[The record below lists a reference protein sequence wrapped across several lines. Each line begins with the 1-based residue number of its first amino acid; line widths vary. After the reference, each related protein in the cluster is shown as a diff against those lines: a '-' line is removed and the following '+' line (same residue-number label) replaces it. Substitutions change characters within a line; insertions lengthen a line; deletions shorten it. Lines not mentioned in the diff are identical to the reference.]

1 MRYSGPLG
9 PFSLP
14 ELPPH
19 RSTGLLPVA
28 PTHRDLAPLDKGRKA
43 RSSVELKSN
52 CESIHKVDSP
62 PRIAVRN
69 SREAL
74 YELFDRY
81 RRRLFNTALRLL
93 GNSDDAEDALQDA
106 LLAAF
111 RNLDGFKGRS
121 QFYTWLTRIVINAAL
136 MRLRRMHLDV
146 MTSIDEKLDRENLP
160 LANRIPDPGPNPEE
174 VYARQE
180 RVAMLERRLQLLPA
194 SYRQVVWLCDIQGLK
209 AREAAEALG
218 LSIGT
223 VKSQLHRA
231 RLRLSE
237 EVAEARLAR
246 RALHGTRC
254 KFAIT
259 RYQPTSEF
267 TEKLTQPA
275 A

>member
-1 MRYSGPLG
+1 MHRVD
-9 PFSLP
+9 SLP
-14 ELPPH
+14 QH
-19 RSTGLLPVA
+19 AV
-28 PTHRDLAPLDKGRKA
+28 
-43 RSSVELKSN
+43 SN
-52 CESIHKVDSP
+52 G
-62 PRIAVRN
+62 
-69 SREAL
+69 REAL
-74 YELFDRY
+74 DKLFDRY

-106 LLAAF
+106 LLAAL

-121 QFYTWLTRIVINAAL
+121 QIYTWLTRIVINAAL

-146 MTSIDEKLDRENLP
+146 MTSIDAKLDRENLP
-160 LANRIPDPGPNPEE
+160 LAHRIPDPGPNPEE